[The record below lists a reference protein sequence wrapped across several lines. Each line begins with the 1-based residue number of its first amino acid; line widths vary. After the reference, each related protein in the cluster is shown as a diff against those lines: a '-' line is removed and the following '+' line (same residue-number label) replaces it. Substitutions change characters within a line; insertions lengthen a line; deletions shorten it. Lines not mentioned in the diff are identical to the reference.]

1 MANHSISIALCT
13 YNGAAY
19 IAEQLDSILGQ
30 TLPPDEI
37 VIVDDGSTDDTPGI
51 VRGYAEKYGNIHFF
65 ENEERLGFVRNFSRA
80 ISLTKGDY
88 VALSDQDDIWTENH
102 LEVLLSH
109 IGDKAVCVGDAV
121 MIGPDGRETGRKFS
135 EIKENYFIPD
145 RDVSK
150 AYRIIYNYNPYQGAS
165 MLIDRKWV
173 ESLLP
178 IPTEAGYHDTF
189 LAGCAS
195 LSQGLTV
202 IPDIITRYRMHEGQ
216 VTHLWKAD
224 VLKEIIHKRHF
235 ICYSSKEVLIDCLV
249 AAGYDLSQEALAFI
263 REFKQILELGRQKKW
278 GGVLRIKNRHYRNI
292 YSCKFPR
299 HLLLR
304 SLFTLL
310 PF

>member
-150 AYRIIYNYNPYQGAS
+150 AYRIIYN
-165 MLIDRKWV
+165 
-173 ESLLP
+173 
-178 IPTEAGYHDTF
+178 
-189 LAGCAS
+189 
-195 LSQGLTV
+195 
-202 IPDIITRYRMHEGQ
+202 
-216 VTHLWKAD
+216 
-224 VLKEIIHKRHF
+224 
-235 ICYSSKEVLIDCLV
+235 
-249 AAGYDLSQEALAFI
+249 
-263 REFKQILELGRQKKW
+263 
-278 GGVLRIKNRHYRNI
+278 
-292 YSCKFPR
+292 
-299 HLLLR
+299 
-304 SLFTLL
+304 
-310 PF
+310 